1 MRTLMIIACVMWSGS
16 AFAAQAF
23 FTGDDLLHQCNG
35 SRDGERVL
43 VGKDYYYAI
52 GVCVGYVMGISDM
65 LSTSGTICA
74 VQHFSASQMGDIVIK
89 YLRDHPERRHYSA
102 SDEIEVA
109 LKNALPCSH

>member
-23 FTGDDLLHQCNG
+23 FTGDDLLNQCNG
-35 SRDGERVL
+35 
-43 VGKDYYYAI
+43 KDYSYAI
-52 GVCVGYVMGISDM
+52 GVCIGYVMGVSDM